1 MYVNNH
7 ITHTRPSLA
16 AMLLMRAQQNNKKRE
31 REREWAHEKEMRSG
45 KAWQIQ
51 FEAPTLTRLPP
62 ADKMLPCHAL
72 LDNGKFVY
80 FLCCC
85 CCCCVSCHSPF
96 VLLCAATAPVT
107 APATAALAYPS
118 FVAAVAVAAAASHCC
133 IYIIIVHI
141 NIVKSACRGVS
152 TKLANHSFVCEC
164 HHCAALLLPLLRCAA
179 GHM

>member
-1 MYVNNH
+1 
-7 ITHTRPSLA
+7 
-16 AMLLMRAQQNNKKRE
+16 
-31 REREWAHEKEMRSG
+31 
-45 KAWQIQ
+45 
-51 FEAPTLTRLPP
+51 
-62 ADKMLPCHAL
+62 MLPCHAL

-85 CCCCVSCHSPF
+85 CVSCHSPF
-96 VLLCAATAPVT
+96 VLLCAATA
-107 APATAALAYPS
+107 ALAYPS
-118 FVAAVAVAAAASHCC
+118 FVAAVAVAVAAAASHCC

-164 HHCAALLLPLLRCAA
+164 HHCAALLLLLLQLRCAA